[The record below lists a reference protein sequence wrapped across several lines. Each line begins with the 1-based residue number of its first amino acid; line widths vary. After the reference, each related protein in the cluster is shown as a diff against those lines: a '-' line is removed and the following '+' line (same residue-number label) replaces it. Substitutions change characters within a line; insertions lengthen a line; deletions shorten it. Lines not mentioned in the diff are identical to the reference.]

1 MKNSADYPIRVI
13 RQLAIPM
20 PDGVKLGASLYM
32 PDAPND
38 GPFPAIV
45 EAHPYRKDDNKIAR
59 DWRTHSYL
67 ARKGY
72 VGVRLDTR
80 GSGAS
85 EGVAENEYTR
95 QEQLDCLQVLAWLA
109 DQPWCSGQLGMYGSS
124 YGGISAIQT
133 AMHAPPQLKAIV
145 AMHALVDRYGQ
156 DVHYHGGC
164 LPVSESVAWAGR
176 MVALNALPPLP
187 EIVGEEW
194 QARWQERL
202 EHTPQWPFEWLHHQ
216 TRDAYWQNGSLCDDW
231 DAIQCPVF
239 AIGGWADSYQD
250 FVLQL
255 LQHLRVPC
263 KGLIGPWL
271 HDMPHVARPGPQID
285 HLREMLRWWDYW
297 LKGIQNGVMDEPQLT
312 VWVQGSRSPDPYRDT
327 TPGHW
332 RSETEWPVART
343 DYQTWYVGP
352 AGTFA
357 PEPPSDTPPDQKMSL
372 MTDPHVE
379 RDQRH
384 LSWQGPPNPGLAAPF
399 WCTGLRPSGLPRD
412 QRGDDACS
420 LTFTTP
426 PLSEPLEILGFPR
439 LELHV
444 AASEPIAQLAVK
456 LCDVGPDGSSLL
468 VTRGVLNLTHRD
480 SHAQPT
486 PLVPGRIYPV
496 RLELSSICHVF
507 APGRRLRLSIA
518 GADWPLVWPP
528 PRPASLTLYH
538 AAAHPSQLVLPVIPA
553 QSPALPAP
561 VFAPLEV
568 PVAPAR
574 SEDGE
579 RSYTVRHD
587 MVDGTTTLST
597 RVGGTS
603 FLTEQRLRMTETNAK
618 DLSIRDGDPLSCTA
632 QMRRHLE
639 WERTAWRI
647 VIDSTIELS
656 CTAETF
662 IVMIELQA
670 EYNDTLVFSRRW
682 REEFPRVLG

>member
-1 MKNSADYPIRVI
+1 MNNTPDYPVRVI
-13 RQLAIPM
+13 PQLAIPM
-20 PDGVKLGASLYM
+20 ADGVRLGVRLYM

-45 EAHPYRKDDNKIAR
+45 ESHPYRKDDNKIAR

-72 VGVRLDTR
+72 VGVRLDIR

-85 EGVAENEYTR
+85 EGIAENEYTG
-95 QEQLDCLQVLAWLA
+95 QEQHDCLQVLAWLA

-124 YGGISAIQT
+124 YGGISALQT

-145 AMHALVDRYGQ
+145 AMHALVDRYGR

-164 LPVSESVAWAGR
+164 LPVNESVAWAGR

-187 EIVGEEW
+187 NIVGEEW
-194 QARWQERL
+194 FARWRERL
-202 EHTPQWPFEWLHHQ
+202 EHTPQWPFEWLRHQ
-216 TRDAYWQNGSLCDDW
+216 ARDAYWQNGSVCDDW
-231 DAIQCPVF
+231 TAIQCPVF

-285 HLREMLRWWDYW
+285 HLQEMLRWWDYW
-297 LKGIQNGVMDEPQLT
+297 LRGIRNGVMDEPQLT
-312 VWVQGSRSPDPYRDT
+312 VWVQGSRSPDPYRET

-332 RSETEWPVART
+332 RSETGWPVART
-343 DYQTWYVGP
+343 DYQTWHIGP

-357 PEPPSDTPPDQKMSL
+357 PHPPSDAGPDCWSSES
-372 MTDPHVE
+372 P
-379 RDQRH
+379 
-384 LSWQGPPNPGLAAPF
+384 SPGLAAPF

-412 QRGDDACS
+412 QRGDDACALS
-420 LTFTTP
+420 YTSA
-426 PLSEPLEILGFPR
+426 PLAEPLEILGFPR
-439 LELHV
+439 LELYV

-456 LCDVGPDGSSLL
+456 LCDVGPDGASLL

-480 SHAQPT
+480 SHARPS
-486 PLVPGRIYPV
+486 PLAPGRIYPV

-528 PRPASLTLYH
+528 PRPASLTVYH
-538 AAAHPSQLVLPVIPA
+538 DTAHPSRLVLPVIPA
-553 QSPALPAP
+553 QSRAKVNDDDHLIEKRSSFTFLP
-561 VFAPLEV
+561 VFAPPEV
-568 PVAPAR
+568 PVAPVR
-574 SEDGE
+574 SEDAE
-579 RSYTVRHD
+579 RSYTVRRD
-587 MVDGTTTLST
+587 MLDGTTTLDI
-597 RVGGTS
+597 RVGGS
-603 FLTEQRLRMTETNAK
+603 SVLTEQGLRMTETNAK
-618 DLSIRDGDPLSCTA
+618 ELSMRDADPLSCTA
-632 QMRRHLE
+632 RMRRHLE
-639 WERTAWRI
+639 WQRTGWKV
-647 VIDSTIELS
+647 VIDSVIELS
-656 CTAETF
+656 CTADTF
-662 IVMIELQA
+662 IVTIELRA
-670 EYNDTLVFSRRW
+670 AYNNELIFSRRW
-682 REEFPRVLG
+682 REAFPRLLG